1 VRIHDRYVLS
11 GFWRNLGIGLIAF
24 TVIYITV
31 DVSEEIDVYIDNH
44 AHLADILLYYAYKI
58 PSILV
63 LIMPVAVLLA
73 TIFAIGKL
81 SRENELTALIS
92 SGTPLARVGA
102 PIVVSSV
109 IISLC
114 MIAAG
119 EFVVA
124 KASHES
130 LTLKRVKIDKNMKE
144 ESAFYR
150 DNVHYQGEHGRTYY
164 GEHYDVLLKAFT
176 NIAIYEYRGGSLAR
190 RIDAAKGYWDG
201 AEWVFLNGATREFTP
216 SGEKITTFTK
226 MDMKD
231 LPERPEDFAK
241 EELDPD
247 EMNYRQLKAYI
258 GKVLRSG
265 ESVDKYRVDLYF
277 KFSFP
282 FTSLIF
288 AVIGTALSSAKRKP
302 SMATG
307 FGLTLFIS
315 FTYYTVL
322 RIGQSLG
329 HSGVIG
335 PVFGAW
341 MGNIAFVFVG
351 GVLLYRA
358 NR

>member
-1 VRIHDRYVLS
+1 VRIHDRYILS

-31 DVSEEIDVYIDNH
+31 DVSEQIDVYIDNH
-44 AHLADILLYYAYKI
+44 VHLNEVLLYYGYKV
-58 PSILV
+58 PSIV
-63 LIMPVAVLLA
+63 ALIMPVAVLLA
-73 TIFAIGKL
+73 TIFTMGRL

-92 SGTPLARVGA
+92 SGTPLVRVGA
-102 PIVVSSV
+102 PIILSAALISV
-109 IISLC
+109 G
-114 MIAAG
+114 MIAAD
-119 EFVVA
+119 EFLIA

-130 LTLKRVKIDKNMKE
+130 LNLKRIKIDKQMKE
-144 ESAFYR
+144 TSSFYR
-150 DNVHYQGEHGRTYY
+150 DNVHYQGENGRTYY

-176 NIAIYEYRGGSLAR
+176 NIAVYEYRGDSLVR
-190 RIDAAKGYWDG
+190 RIDAAKAYWDG
-201 AEWVFLNGATREFTP
+201 SQWIFLNGAIREFTP
-216 SGEKITTFTK
+216 AGEKISTFAK
-226 MDMKD
+226 MDMN

-258 GKVLRSG
+258 AKAMRSG

-282 FTSLIF
+282 FTSAIF
-288 AVIGTALSSAKRKP
+288 AVIGAALSSAKRKP

-335 PVFGAW
+335 PVLGAW
-341 MGNIAFVFVG
+341 MGNIAFVIVG